1 MRILIA
7 EDDMASRKFLSKF
20 LSKFGEVE
28 AVENGMEVVDL
39 FAKRMK
45 EGVFFDLVCL
55 DIMMPKVDGYKALTV
70 IRDIERKNGIS
81 GEKRAKVIITSAL
94 NETESPIEENGREH
108 DAYIT
113 KPIDMDKFQR
123 IMKKLGL
130 IGD

>member
-20 LSKFGEVE
+20 LSKYGEVE
-28 AVENGMEVVDL
+28 TAENGMEVVDL

-70 IRDIERKNGIS
+70 IRDIEQKNGLKP
-81 GEKRAKVIITSAL
+81 EERAKVVMTSAL
-94 NETESPIEENGREH
+94 NETESPIEENVKMH

-113 KPIDMDKFQR
+113 KPIDMEKFQK

-130 IGD
+130 V

>member
-28 AVENGMEVVDL
+28 AAENGMEVVDL

-81 GEKRAKVIITSAL
+81 GEK
-94 NETESPIEENGREH
+94 
-108 DAYIT
+108 
-113 KPIDMDKFQR
+113 
-123 IMKKLGL
+123 
-130 IGD
+130 